1 MNKGNGQ
8 DTNRPMYIS
17 IYVIR
22 IKTGKGVSNVS
33 NERNLRHESTEMNV
47 LRTISLK
54 FLVKIWD
61 VHNEHLRF
69 LLTHNIQYT
78 QYEFLVLDVHTRS
91 FAFLSRAYKTKV
103 LESLIRVLQSLPCY
117 HIPYIYIY
125 IYIRGNCRSIRFA
138 RIFSVSS

>member
-1 MNKGNGQ
+1 MRNEQGNGQ
-8 DTNRPMYIS
+8 DTNRPIS
-17 IYVIR
+17 VYLCVIR
-22 IKTGKGVSNVS
+22 IKTGKGVSNIS

-78 QYEFLVLDVHTRS
+78 HEFLVLDVHTHV
-91 FAFLSRAYKTKV
+91 LSRS
-103 LESLIRVLQSLPCY
+103 SLAHTRDKGV
-117 HIPYIYIY
+117 
-125 IYIRGNCRSIRFA
+125 
-138 RIFSVSS
+138 